1 MKNLL
6 ALCLVLLTSFT
17 ALYAQEFELSGKVV
31 NQVNDP
37 LAFANVLLYR
47 SSDSTQVQGVSAN
60 EEGDFLFERIPAG
73 LYLLRASYVSQLSD
87 YVLLDVQADV
97 RIGAIV
103 LKEETNELGEVVVSA
118 KKPVLKRQAD
128 RLVFQVENTVISQGN
143 TLDILKNTPG
153 LISNAEGFS
162 IRGQGA
168 TVYINDRRVR
178 LSDSELNDLLQ
189 GLPGNTIQSVELIHN
204 PPAKYDADGGPIL
217 NIVSSKNVSLGYKGS
232 VNSTYTQGILA
243 KYQFGTSHYWQG
255 EKANLF
261 LNYNFSPSNKRLQ
274 VDRDINFINPA
285 GNIFSRWNTD
295 EQDDQKQKLHSLNL
309 SLDLQLS
316 DKDELNL
323 TANAFKNPS
332 RTWRRDLD
340 ATIRN
345 GAGALDS
352 TFTTLNT
359 GEEESDNL
367 ALDATWKH
375 SFENSSLSLGGHY
388 TRFNQDLDQSI
399 FSLYLGPGGQ
409 NLNFFGFDTQ
419 ATQAIDI
426 ATAQLDYSTQS
437 GVRSW
442 EAGAKFSYI
451 NSSNQID
458 YLNFSGGTND
468 EVNASLGDNYVYD
481 EKVYAAYVSWAADWD
496 KFSAK
501 AGLRGEQTN
510 ALGDSRVLNQ
520 VNELDFF
527 KLFPSLYLLYS
538 IDDSHS
544 LALDYGRRVRRP
556 QYDDL
561 NPFRFFFNEND
572 FNEGNPN
579 LRPVFSHNFNLNYT
593 LNSEFFFD
601 VYYRDNGE
609 YISYL
614 SFQDNEGLTIRELK
628 QNVQSSKSYGLDFTV
643 SKAVTNW
650 WYLFAYTSIFH
661 EEETF
666 IAEESGG
673 GAFTNDFDGYYIS
686 ATNYLTLS
694 SDGSWQ
700 GEASVEHFSGFL
712 FGSYIMSPTT
722 NVVVGLRKSLWD
734 DRAIL
739 SIQAEDLLG
748 KANGRYTSRYLNQDN
763 GYFSV
768 PETQFVRVGFT
779 YNFGNFRLE
788 DNKREIEKQE
798 LERLDTE

>member
-60 EEGDFLFERIPAG
+60 EEGDFLFERVPAG

-143 TLDILKNTPG
+143 SLDILKNTPG

-340 ATIRN
+340 ASIRN

-399 FSLYLGPGGQ
+399 FSRYLGPVGQ

-426 ATAQLDYSTQS
+426 ATAQLDFSTQS
-437 GVRSW
+437 GVSSW

-544 LALDYGRRVRRP
+544 LALDYGRRVTRP

-572 FNEGNPN
+572 FTEGNPN

-601 VYYRDNGE
+601 VYYRDNGK

-666 IAEESGG
+666 VAEESGG

-700 GEASVEHFSGFL
+700 AEASVEHFSGFL

-763 GYFSV
+763 GYISV